1 MTNMTLSDVLN
12 RGIQREIESQR
23 LYTELGQRVKESAA
37 KYAFDILVLQERRHQ
52 QILEQY
58 LTGGLNIGALDIK
71 RIVDYRIAEHLQ
83 QPEIG
88 SQMALPDIFV
98 LAANRE
104 KDANEFYLGIA
115 SLHPPGE
122 TRKLLEKLASEELE
136 HKNKVESLYTQVA
149 FPQTDGG

>member
-12 RGIQREIESQR
+12 KGIQREIESQR
-23 LYTELGQRVKESAA
+23 LYTNLGQRVKDSAA
-37 KYAFDILVLQERRHQ
+37 RYAFNILVQEERRHQ

-58 LTGGLNIGALDIK
+58 LNGSFKEGVLDIK
-71 RIVDYRIAEHLQ
+71 QVVDYRIAEHLQ
-83 QPEIG
+83 QLEIG
-88 SQMALPDIFV
+88 SQMALPDIFI

-104 KDANEFYLGIA
+104 KESNEFYLGLA
-115 SLHPPGE
+115 SIHPPGE
-122 TRKLLEKLASEELE
+122 IRKLLEKLASEELG